1 MSVDSGCC
9 DKACGAEDK
18 PLPTG
23 IVIKQ
28 CIEWSLFLSIALK
41 PGSTNMSTSENPNTR
56 KVELFSSILFIL
68 LTNRPER
75 LQYTMALRTTVQIH
89 ECKPDMCFETVE
101 HINLVKLLATRDVKL
116 SAF

>member
-1 MSVDSGCC
+1 MSVDNGCC
-9 DKACGAEDK
+9 DKACGAEEK

-23 IVIKQ
+23 TVVKQ

-41 PGSTNMSTSENPNTR
+41 PGSTSMSTTVNPNTR

-75 LQYTMALRTTVQIH
+75 LQYVRAFRTTVHIH
-89 ECKPDMCFETVE
+89 DCNPDMCF
-101 HINLVKLLATRDVKL
+101 
-116 SAF
+116 